1 MQTHTY
7 ENTVIYPC
15 SLILQSP
22 VYIYTDMPFYTQ
34 KTIFRDH
41 NSTLNKIETNFLILV
56 LACAVLFLDSFIL
69 LPFIAGRKKQIN

>member
-1 MQTHTY
+1 MQTHTF
-7 ENTVIYPC
+7 ENTVIYTC

-41 NSTLNKIETNFLILV
+41 NSTLHKIETNFLILV
-56 LACAVLFLDSFIL
+56 LACAVFFLDSFIS